1 MGPAVFQL
9 MELFS
14 IFHITGEYLRVKAT
28 LLFALGILSLCI
40 LYLHFFG
47 DQLFWTPNFSNLQ
60 YLRVKAPLF
69 FVDCTRAFGGVCEA
83 DF

>member
-28 LLFALGILSLCI
+28 LLFCSWHFKPM
-40 LYLHFFG
+40 YSVSSFFG

-69 FVDCTRAFGGVCEA
+69 FVDRTRAFGGVCEA